1 MSNVFLISLRIF
13 KFSIKDSLLYI
24 VFQLLWVAKCK
35 SKVNLNTVAVK
46 FKGIISESE
55 LNESN
60 QNNIYYLFGL
70 LSLRTTAM
78 PSLCGICPLIL

>member
-1 MSNVFLISLRIF
+1 MFFLISLRIF
-13 KFSIKDSLLYI
+13 KFSKKDSLLYI
-24 VFQLLWVAKCK
+24 VFKLLWVAKYK

-60 QNNIYYLFGL
+60 QNIIYYLFGL
-70 LSLRTTAM
+70 LSL
-78 PSLCGICPLIL
+78 